1 MALRAIDVATRNA
14 PSRTAAHTATVA
26 PLRTPTLAPPDAA
39 PRAASITE
47 LRPASRSEALA
58 AARRE
63 RRRWLALGAVLFA
76 TPFCACVGVLE
87 VVR

>member
-1 MALRAIDVATRNA
+1 MALRAIDVRVTDA
-14 PSRTAAHTATVA
+14 PAPRAAIA
-26 PLRTPTLAPPDAA
+26 PLRTPTFAPPR
-39 PRAASITE
+39 PASITE
-47 LRPASRSEALA
+47 LRPASRTVALA

-63 RRRWLALGAVLFA
+63 RRRWLALGALVFV

>member
-1 MALRAIDVATRNA
+1 MALRAIDVATTDASRRRA
-14 PSRTAAHTATVA
+14 PDASAA
-26 PLRTPTLAPPDAA
+26 PLRTPSLSPPTTA
-39 PRAASITE
+39 PRTASITE
-47 LRPASRSEALA
+47 LRPTSRQEALS

-63 RRRWLALGAVLFA
+63 RRKWLALGAVLFV